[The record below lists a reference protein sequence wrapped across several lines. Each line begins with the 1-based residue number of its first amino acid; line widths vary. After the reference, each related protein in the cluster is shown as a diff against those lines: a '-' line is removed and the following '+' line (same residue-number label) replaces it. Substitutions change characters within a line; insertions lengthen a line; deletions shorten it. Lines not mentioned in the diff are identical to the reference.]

1 MSSPVKVIH
10 SHANKTKGANASSPA
25 HSSSKHP
32 HEHEPC
38 SICFEPFNA
47 SNHKPIACAFD
58 SCSKTAC
65 RSCYQ
70 MFLCGDDVSVPKCL
84 FCNTLFTHSQLQHL
98 GLTKAFLTGDF
109 AHHQQ
114 QILFAQEQAMLPAA
128 QTAVAHDKLVKN
140 IDAQI
145 RDTYAQIKSLIAHKN
160 DLVQTKRQL
169 MQHDPATAHNGAVDQ
184 FIHPCTHSDCNGLLS
199 SAWKCATCDRYTCSD
214 CREPK
219 AARDDPDHTC
229 NPDTV
234 ASVALLKTDTKP
246 CPNCKVLVHKTEG
259 CDQMFCTQCKRLW
272 SWNTGKFE
280 SRGHNP
286 HYLQWMRENHT
297 GGMPREP
304 GEVLCG
310 REIDAG
316 FLVQLYQR
324 MGSIQLS
331 LMWRKLWN
339 DDIAKDF
346 GAISIMLNSIPH
358 LRFHDL
364 PRFTVDR
371 INVNL
376 NARKAFVSNAMPLS
390 RFKQTI
396 FRNHVNTLKFEQI
409 SQIVQAVIQA
419 TTDIAFRFQNFITNW
434 SPDDCNAVHSIQ
446 PIAHDFANELFNLK
460 SYANTELSII
470 HADFHSTPSKI
481 YFFDALH
488 FKLANI
494 LTPSTQSYVDV
505 RHVPLFNFRK

>member
-1 MSSPVKVIH
+1 M
-10 SHANKTKGANASSPA
+10 
-25 HSSSKHP
+25 
-32 HEHEPC
+32 
-38 SICFEPFNA
+38 
-47 SNHKPIACAFD
+47 
-58 SCSKTAC
+58 
-65 RSCYQ
+65 
-70 MFLCGDDVSVPKCL
+70 
-84 FCNTLFTHSQLQHL
+84 
-98 GLTKAFLTGDF
+98 
-109 AHHQQ
+109 
-114 QILFAQEQAMLPAA
+114 
-128 QTAVAHDKLVKN
+128 
-140 IDAQI
+140 
-145 RDTYAQIKSLIAHKN
+145 RD
-160 DLVQTKRQL
+160 
-169 MQHDPATAHNGAVDQ
+169 
-184 FIHPCTHSDCNGLLS
+184 
-199 SAWKCATCDRYTCSD
+199 
-214 CREPK
+214 
-219 AARDDPDHTC
+219 
-229 NPDTV
+229 
-234 ASVALLKTDTKP
+234 
-246 CPNCKVLVHKTEG
+246 
-259 CDQMFCTQCKRLW
+259 
-272 SWNTGKFE
+272 
-280 SRGHNP
+280 
-286 HYLQWMRENHT
+286 NHT

-316 FLVQLYQR
+316 FLVQLYR
-324 MGSIQLS
+324 VMGRIQLS

-376 NARKAFVSNAMPLS
+376 NARKAFVSNAMPLL
-390 RFKQTI
+390 RFKQTL

-419 TTDIAFRFQNFITNW
+419 TTDIAFRFQHFITNY
-434 SPDDCNAVHSIQ
+434 SPDDCTSAHTIQ

-481 YFFDALH
+481 YFFEILH
-488 FKLANI
+488 FKLVNI